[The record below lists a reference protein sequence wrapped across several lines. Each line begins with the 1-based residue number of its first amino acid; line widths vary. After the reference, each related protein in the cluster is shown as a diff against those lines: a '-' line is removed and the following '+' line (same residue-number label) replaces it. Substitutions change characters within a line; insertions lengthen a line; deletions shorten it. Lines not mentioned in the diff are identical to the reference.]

1 MIVSSR
7 PATRDEVH
15 SIWPAARASHLMSS
29 LDGLLELHDSHPEW
43 IRVTDGGGA
52 VVLDRWREDPDLLAI
67 EGLWAPT
74 AHITDLVRDVIRL
87 TGEWGHTGTL
97 SPLVTDADAAPYLDA
112 GMRPHARL
120 VAFTRPLDR
129 LSVMPDTTQ
138 TPRLATPEDAEAI
151 LAVDAACFGE
161 FWRYGTREVARAL
174 AGDRVTVCAGAGGEV
189 AGYLVVTLRGV
200 SATISRVAV
209 DPRARRSRVASA
221 LIADALRW
229 ARDARALGV
238 SLCTQEENSASRAL
252 YRAMGFSEVVDRY
265 SLLVTGAQSA

>member
-1 MIVSSR
+1 MPSR
-7 PATRDEVH
+7 PATSDEVH
-15 SIWPAARASHLMSS
+15 RIWPAVRAAHIMASE
-29 LDGLLELHDSHPEW
+29 DGLLALHDTRPEW
-43 IRVTDGGGA
+43 VRVSDNGGA

-67 EGLWAPT
+67 EGLWAPS
-74 AHITDLVRDVIRL
+74 AHVTDLVRDVIRL
-87 TGEWGHTGTL
+87 AGEWGHAGAL
-97 SPLVTDADAAPYLDA
+97 SPLVADADAAPYLDA
-112 GMRPHARL
+112 GMRPHSRL
-120 VAFTRPLDR
+120 VAFTRSLDG
-129 LSVMPDTTQ
+129 LPAMPDTPQAT
-138 TPRLATPEDAEAI
+138 RLATPKDAEAI
-151 LAVDAACFGE
+151 LAVDAASFGT
-161 FWRYGTREVARAL
+161 FWRYGRREVARGFAT
-174 AGDRVTVCAGAGGEV
+174 DRVTVCAGAGLEV

-265 SLLVTGAQSA
+265 SLLVTGVAGK

>member
-1 MIVSSR
+1 MAS
-7 PATRDEVH
+7 PDE
-15 SIWPAARASHLMSS
+15 
-29 LDGLLELHDSHPEW
+29 LLALHDSHPEW

-52 VVLDRWREDPDLLAI
+52 VVMDRWREDPDLLAI
-67 EGLWAPT
+67 EGLWAPRGHT
-74 AHITDLVRDVIRL
+74 AELVRDVIRL
-87 TGEWGHTGTL
+87 AGEWGHAGTL
-97 SPLVTDADAAPYLDA
+97 SPLLTDAEALPYLDA

-129 LSVMPDTTQ
+129 VPAMPATQ
-138 TPRLATPEDAEAI
+138 AESRRATEEDLEAI

-161 FWRYGTREVARAL
+161 FWRYGRREVARAL
-174 AGDRVTVCAGAGGEV
+174 AGDRVTVCVGAGLEV

-209 DPRARRSRVASA
+209 APQARRAGIGSV

-229 ARDARALGV
+229 ASDARALGV

-252 YRAMGFSEVVDRY
+252 YGAMGFSEVADRY
-265 SLLVTGAQSA
+265 SLLVTGAQPA

>member
-1 MIVSSR
+1 
-7 PATRDEVH
+7 
-15 SIWPAARASHLMSS
+15 MSS
-29 LDGLLELHDSHPEW
+29 LDGLLELHDTHPEW

-67 EGLWAPT
+67 EGLWAPRG
-74 AHITDLVRDVIRL
+74 HVSELVRDVIRL
-87 TGEWGHTGTL
+87 AGEWGHAGTL

-112 GMRPHARL
+112 GMHAYARL
-120 VAFTRPLDR
+120 VAFTRSLEAMP
-129 LSVMPDTTQ
+129 SVTE
-138 TPRLATPEDAEAI
+138 TPEALRRATPKDAEAI

-174 AGDRVTVCAGAGGEV
+174 AGDRVTVCPGAGDEI

-209 DPRARRSRVASA
+209 APQARRAGIGSV

-229 ARDARALGV
+229 SSDARALGV

-252 YRAMGFSEVVDRY
+252 YRAMGFSEVADRY
-265 SLLVTGAQSA
+265 SLLVTGAQPA

>member
-1 MIVSSR
+1 MASEDELLVAHDSR
-7 PATRDEVH
+7 P
-15 SIWPAARASHLMSS
+15 
-29 LDGLLELHDSHPEW
+29 EW
-43 IRVTDGGGA
+43 VRVTDGGGA

-67 EGLWAPT
+67 EGLWAPRG
-74 AHITDLVRDVIRL
+74 HVRELVRDVIRL
-87 TGEWGHTGTL
+87 AGEWGHAGTL

-120 VAFTRPLDR
+120 VAFTRPLEA
-129 LSVMPDTTQ
+129 LPTVPDVPEV
-138 TPRLATPEDAEAI
+138 PRLAAPEDAEAI
-151 LAVDAACFGE
+151 LAVDAASFGE
-161 FWRYGTREVARAL
+161 FWRYGRREVARAL
-174 AGDRVTVCAGAGGEV
+174 AGDRVTVCVDADDEV

-209 DPRARRSRVASA
+209 APKARRSGVGSA

-229 ARDARALGV
+229 ASDAHALGV

-265 SLLVTGAQSA
+265 SVLVTGAQPA